1 MLCRTLTG
9 LFRKSASQPA
19 HGPPVHPSD
28 SGKAVLPSLPGSSPL
43 PSSRKSHTTQAAPA
57 AWASCTSPHARNC
70 APSPFFPGRSS
81 IRSRESRPNIPED
94 MCSSCCSPFHG
105 DTGTRLYPAAIPC
118 SLTLYMLC
126 KRQWDHGIHRRPPK
140 AELAESI

>member
-9 LFRKSASQPA
+9 LFRKSAFQPA
-19 HGPPVHPSD
+19 HGPPVHPSA

-57 AWASCTSPHARNC
+57 VWTSCTSPRARNC
-70 APSPFFPGRSS
+70 APSPFFQV
-81 IRSRESRPNIPED
+81 IR
-94 MCSSCCSPFHG
+94 
-105 DTGTRLYPAAIPC
+105 PAAVECPVRTFQKICIVHVFSISRRYRHPPVSCPDIPC

-126 KRQWDHGIHRRPPK
+126 KRQWDHGIHHRSPK
-140 AELAESI
+140 A